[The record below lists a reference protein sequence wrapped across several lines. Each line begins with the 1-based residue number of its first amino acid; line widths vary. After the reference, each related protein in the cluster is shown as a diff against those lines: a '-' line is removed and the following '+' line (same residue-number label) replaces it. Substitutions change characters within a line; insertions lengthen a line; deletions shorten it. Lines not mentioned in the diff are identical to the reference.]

1 MLNRINEF
9 SLTTNKYS
17 KVNAERFFFFTSTK
31 FEHQATQQQPWEG
44 LLRLVKLSFSLSPFF
59 PSPPLPLIEIN
70 LYMRT
75 LHTLSRDPRIMDSV
89 NQSQNVRSGFL
100 PGVRSAFVYIS
111 SFSES
116 DAVFCVLFCWVFFMG
131 GRREEGFRDTVF
143 YVYRLRLLC
152 QKMWFR
158 CFGMAW

>member
-1 MLNRINEF
+1 MQ
-9 SLTTNKYS
+9 KD
-17 KVNAERFFFFTSTK
+17 FFFFTSTK

-116 DAVFCVLFCWVFFMG
+116 DAVFCVLFCWVFLWGGG
-131 GRREEGFRDTVF
+131 GRGDLGTRFSTYIG
-143 YVYRLRLLC
+143 YVYCVKRCDFGVLEWRGKTVRVGFLR
-152 QKMWFR
+152 KSFP
-158 CFGMAW
+158 